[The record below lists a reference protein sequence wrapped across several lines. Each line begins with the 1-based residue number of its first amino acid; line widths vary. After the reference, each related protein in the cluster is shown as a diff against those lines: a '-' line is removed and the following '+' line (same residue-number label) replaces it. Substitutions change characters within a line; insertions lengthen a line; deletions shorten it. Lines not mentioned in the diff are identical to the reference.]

1 MTLRRQLAAVIVG
14 LFVLLFAGTMAI
26 TVNDTRDYL
35 NAQLRTITQDTATS
49 LGLSLSPALAAGDMA
64 VVESMVNAVFDSG
77 YYRRVAITGIDGK
90 VLLERQ
96 PPSRIEGVPDWF
108 RRLLP
113 LETPRGEALVMAGWQ
128 QAGTVA
134 VSANPGQA
142 YLTLWRHGINAFWWF
157 LGMMGVTGVLGTA
170 LLHLVLRPLRRVEQQ
185 ALAICGRDYQVQETL
200 PRTPELRRVVAAM
213 NLMSGKIRDMFEE
226 QGRTIE
232 RMRAEGYRD
241 ALTGLANR
249 RDFDMRL
256 AQMIESSEEVGP
268 GALLF
273 IELKDIKGLNARRGY
288 QAGDEALRE
297 VARAIVD
304 ACRQQGGE
312 ECFTARLA
320 GGSFAVITTGAADE
334 ALLLGRNIAAAL
346 AGLHARGQYDSEEV
360 CHVGIA
366 PYRGHDAAAFLA
378 DADMALRA
386 AQGAGPN
393 AVYMQEGDAT
403 GARAILP
410 ASGWGALL
418 REAIAQRRFE
428 LHAQPVLAADHPE
441 ILQYET
447 FLRIPDGEGRLVAAG
462 VFLPMARR
470 AGLEGE
476 IDRMVVSEVLARI
489 ASGRV
494 GEAVMAVNLA
504 PSSVQ
509 DPAFSEWL
517 CAALSAN
524 PAAAARVAFEVAE
537 YGVQHHLESLRAL
550 AQRVRALGATFGID
564 RFGRGF
570 SSYAYLATLP
580 IDYLKIDGGFVR
592 GIGASQDNR
601 FLVDSIVKIA
611 HGLDLRV
618 VAESVE
624 TEEEWTV
631 LAELGVDG
639 VQGYGVGTGE
649 LGQIRLDPH
658 LTIIAPAA
666 LRSLPSAPA

>member
-26 TVNDTRDYL
+26 TVHDTRDYL

-49 LGLSLSPALAAGDMA
+49 LGLSLSPALAGGDMA
-64 VVESMVNAVFDSG
+64 VAESMVNAVFDSG
-77 YYRRVAITGIDGK
+77 YYRRVAIIDISGK
-90 VLLERQ
+90 AIMERLA
-96 PPSRIEGVPDWF
+96 PPRLEGVPDWF
-108 RRLLP
+108 MRLLP

-128 QAGTVA
+128 QAGKVE

-142 YLTLWRHGINAFWWF
+142 YRTLWRHGRNAFCWF
-157 LGMMGVTGVLGTA
+157 LGVMALAGILGTA
-170 LLHLVLRPLRRVEQQ
+170 LLHLVLRPLRRVEEQ
-185 ALAICGRDYQVQETL
+185 ALAICGRDYQVQNTL

-226 QGRTIE
+226 QGRTIN
-232 RMRAEGYRD
+232 RMRAEGYQD

-256 AQMIESSEEVGP
+256 TQMIESPEETAP

-273 IELKDIKGLNARRGY
+273 IELADIRGLNARRGY
-288 QAGDEALRE
+288 QAGDDAIREA
-297 VARAIVD
+297 ARAIAAACARRTED
-304 ACRQQGGE
+304 A
-312 ECFTARLA
+312 FVARLA
-320 GGSFAVITTGAADE
+320 GASFAIVLPCPADE
-334 ALLLGRNIAAAL
+334 ALLLGQDIAAAL
-346 AGLHARGQYDSEEV
+346 AGLHARGLFDAEEV

-366 PYRGHDAAAFLA
+366 PYCGHDVKAFLA

-393 AVYMQEGDAT
+393 AVHMQEAAA
-403 GARAILP
+403 ARAILP
-410 ASGWGALL
+410 ASGWSALL
-418 REAIAQRRFE
+418 REAIAQRRFT
-428 LHAQPVLAADHPE
+428 LHAQPVLPAAGHPE
-441 ILQYET
+441 ILQYEK
-447 FLRIPDGEGRLVAAG
+447 FLRIPDEAGRLVAAG

-476 IDRMVVSEVLARI
+476 IDRMVAGEVLARI
-489 ASGRV
+489 ASGRF
-494 GEAVMAVNLA
+494 GQAVVAVNLA
-504 PSSVQ
+504 PSSLQ
-509 DPAFSEWL
+509 DPAFAEWL
-517 CAALSAN
+517 CAALAAN
-524 PAAAARVAFEVAE
+524 PAAASQVAFEVAE
-537 YGVQHHLESLRAL
+537 YGVQQHLEALRML
-550 AQRVRALGATFGID
+550 AQKLRALGAKFGID

-580 IDYLKIDGGFVR
+580 LDYLKIDGGFVR
-592 GIGASQDNR
+592 GIAGNRDNR

-618 VAESVE
+618 IAESVE
-624 TEEEWTV
+624 TQEDWAV

-649 LGQIRLDPH
+649 LGPVH
-658 LTIIAPAA
+658 LIPLVAVSAPAA
-666 LRSLPSAPA
+666 PRSSPSTPA